1 MGESVTMKLPPG
13 FRFHP
18 TDEELVVY
26 YLKRKV
32 GNRPI
37 GLEVIAEVDLYKWEP
52 WDLPDKAMVHSQDSE
67 WYFYSPRDKKYP
79 NGLRTNRA
87 TEAGYW
93 KATGKDRNVKKAGR
107 QVVGMK
113 KTLVFYKGRAPHGER
128 TDWVM
133 HEYRLDEE
141 ECEKVNASQD
151 MFVLCRVF
159 KKSGPGPRSGEDRG
173 PAAYVDDD
181 DVSADKDASDFSK
194 ALQNIIVNP
203 PAEQEPVKEEE
214 QEAPPSA
221 AATPEQLEA
230 LRTTLSVLDYPVAN
244 FAPPVVMEE
253 QQNGVELLTNEEFQD
268 ALPQSNDGDEMF
280 WNTFLDL
287 PLTDFEIDYPH
298 DMPSEPLI
306 EPAPVPTGIPQT
318 FQQVPMNDND
328 AWRAGAQA
336 EVREEPVW
344 NGDFSG
350 IIPQSSTMAAGPS
363 DTYIRLLHQ
372 ELGIEDDNLPPL
384 EEEQEM
390 QGPYAPRRCR
400 GRGRGLVADGPQRTL
415 YMDND
420 FPGSAGEQSM
430 PALVDLD
437 ANFEVQTPARM
448 EENEQTMAWA
458 SVPGSVST
466 RSLSVGHDLNLGGSS
481 GSHPSYLGETTSVE
495 TGSRSEM
502 ECLENTF
509 EEAYESFTDYLADPS
524 EYEDSFSQSTFNETV
539 TSGTAP
545 DPGSSSNTSPLIQG
559 STISRSEGLSSGGTS
574 NTSPLIQGSSISRSE
589 GLSSGGTA
597 SLASSGSQG
606 GPPQPSEVSFDGS
619 TPTDEVM
626 LSKPLVAS
634 ILKYL
639 GAIPALP
646 ASASEVPEF
655 TSEKTTKGK
664 TSHLSDVVPTS
675 YESIHVSAVTVT
687 CTRSAD
693 GKQQVQTAV
702 ADCYGDSQGVY
713 QQVVAGTWQ
722 SLPGE
727 KGSVMQQQGQLEKQ
741 TRTTTSGVTNMQKR
755 VVARGSNSGF
765 VFVFALGVLSCL
777 LYLLVAQ
784 GVYRITRHVVTYLF

>member
-26 YLKRKV
+26 YLKRKI

-52 WDLPDKAMVHSQDSE
+52 WDLPDKAKVHSQDSE

-93 KATGKDRNVKKAGR
+93 KATGKDRNVKKGGK

-181 DVSADKDASDFSK
+181 DVSTDKNATEFTKFFVNQPAGKEPAQAEDAP
-194 ALQNIIVNP
+194 A
-203 PAEQEPVKEEE
+203 PAE
-214 QEAPPSA
+214 EAPSPA
-221 AATPEQLEA
+221 AVIPEQPEEIPTA
-230 LRTTLSVLDYPVAN
+230 LLSVLDYQVADLP
-244 FAPPVVMEE
+244 PPVSMDE
-253 QQNGVELLTNEEFQD
+253 QQTGVELLSTEQFHD
-268 ALPQSNDGDEMF
+268 ALPQNNEGDEMF

-287 PLTDFEIDYPH
+287 PTEFDLEYPH
-298 DMPSEPLI
+298 GMASEPLHMQT
-306 EPAPVPTGIPQT
+306 PVYADIPQT
-318 FQQVPMNDND
+318 FQQDAIAGHD
-328 AWRAGAQA
+328 AWRAGAQP
-336 EVREEPVW
+336 EVGEDQAW
-344 NGDFSG
+344 NGDFSE
-350 IIPQSSTMAAGPS
+350 IISQQPANIAGPS
-363 DTYIRLLHQ
+363 DTYIGMLHQ
-372 ELGIEDDNLPPL
+372 ELDIEDDNLPAL

-390 QGPYAPRRCR
+390 QDPNAPRRCR
-400 GRGRGLVADGPQRTL
+400 ARGRGGLVADGPSRPTLAPDGPQRTH
-415 YMDND
+415 YMENNLH
-420 FPGSAGEQSM
+420 GTAGMQRM
-430 PALVDLD
+430 PSLIDLD
-437 ANFEVQTPARM
+437 VNYEVQTPAKM
-448 EENEQTMAWA
+448 EESEQTMAWD
-458 SVPGSVST
+458 SFPGSVS
-466 RSLSVGHDLNLGGSS
+466 SQGLSDVYDPNMGASS
-481 GSHPSYLGETTSVE
+481 GSHASYSGETSSHGTAV

-509 EEAYESFTDYLADPS
+509 DEPYESLTDYLADPS
-524 EYEDSFSQSTFNETV
+524 EYDGSFSLPTSLSDTTAASSV
-539 TSGTAP
+539 TT
-545 DPGSSSNTSPLIQG
+545 DPGSSSSLSSSRAPSQG
-559 STISRSEGLSSGGTS
+559 SSMPRSEGLSNNGG
-574 NTSPLIQGSSISRSE
+574 
-589 GLSSGGTA
+589 A
-597 SLASSGSQG
+597 SFANSQSQG
-606 GPPQPSEVSFDGS
+606 GPSPPPASSQSMSFDEK
-619 TPTDEVM
+619 TLTEEVM

-646 ASASEVPEF
+646 ASASEVLPEF
-655 TSEKTTKGK
+655 NASEKPLKGEA
-664 TSHLSDVVPTS
+664 SSLSEVMPAS
-675 YESIHVSAVTVT
+675 YDSIHVSAVTVT

-702 ADCYGDSQGVY
+702 TDCYGDSQGVY

-722 SLPGE
+722 SIPGSKQE
-727 KGSVMQQQGQLEKQ
+727 QLEKQ
-741 TRTTTSGVTNMQKR
+741 TQTTTAGVNGMQRR

-765 VFVFALGVLSCL
+765 VFVFVLGVLSCL

-784 GVYRITRHVVTYLF
+784 GVYRIARHVVTSLI